1 MADAINT
8 EIIEAPTP
16 ISSGH
21 DLIDATQNAIM
32 DAAENV
38 SEAIGIAGK
47 TAITELPE
55 APFYTEVHFWVG
67 VAFVLA
73 ILCIIK
79 PIVKFSKAA
88 LQRRINRVVED
99 IENAT
104 KLRDDAQELLASY
117 ERKFVNAQDE
127 AKQMLEKAHNNMKN
141 IKKRETERLKIELQN
156 KERETERRIAA
167 ATEKAMAE
175 INLSASKTSVDLA
188 YRAIN
193 RYLQVTDKGRLIDE
207 AIAELDKFV
216 QKA

>member
-1 MADAINT
+1 MADEITPEIT
-8 EIIEAPTP
+8 ETP
-16 ISSGH
+16 STLVPSGH

-38 SEAIGIAGK
+38 SEAIGVAGN
-47 TAITELPE
+47 AVTELPE
-55 APFYTEVHFWVG
+55 SPFYTEVHFWVG

-79 PIVKFSKAA
+79 PIVKFSKAG
-88 LQRRINRVVED
+88 LQRRINKVVED
-99 IENAT
+99 IDNAA
-104 KLRDDAQELLASY
+104 KLRDDAQELLANY

-127 AKQMLEKAHNNMKN
+127 AQQMLAKARSNMQN
-141 IKKRETERLKIELQN
+141 IKKRETERLRIELKN

-167 ATEKAMAE
+167 ATEKTKAE
-175 INLSASKTSVDLA
+175 INTSASKASVDLA

-193 RYLQVTDKGRLIDE
+193 RYLQVTDKSKLIDE

-216 QKA
+216 EKA

>member
-1 MADAINT
+1 MADEITPEIT
-8 EIIEAPTP
+8 ETP
-16 ISSGH
+16 STLVPSGH

-38 SEAIGIAGK
+38 SEAIGVAGN
-47 TAITELPE
+47 AVTELPE
-55 APFYTEVHFWVG
+55 SPFYTEVHFWVG

-79 PIVKFSKAA
+79 PIVKFSKAG
-88 LQRRINRVVED
+88 LQRRINKVVED
-99 IENAT
+99 IDNAA
-104 KLRDDAQELLASY
+104 KLRDDAQELLANY

-127 AKQMLEKAHNNMKN
+127 AQQMLAKARSNMQN
-141 IKKRETERLKIELQN
+141 IKKRETERLKIELKN

-167 ATEKAMAE
+167 ATEKTKAE
-175 INLSASKTSVDLA
+175 INTSASKASVDLA

-193 RYLQVTDKGRLIDE
+193 RYLQVTDKSKLIDE